1 MATSPRVAASL
12 WAKLDRELVDRAA
25 WVPLINERGIDF
37 VSARVRNV
45 QSHPYLGI
53 LADQLVLQ

>member
-1 MATSPRVAASL
+1 VAASR
-12 WAKLDRELVDRAA
+12 WANIDRALVDQAA

>member
-1 MATSPRVAASL
+1 MTGLIAVPFARMTN
-12 WAKLDRELVDRAA
+12 RELVDRAA
-25 WVPLINERGIDF
+25 WVPLINGRGIDF